1 MIIREYYMTRK
12 DGVRLYRTYSNNKKM
27 IIQMPTN
34 IEYSEAIDVETAPY
48 YYIESEKDIVEEEN
62 DEVI

>member
-1 MIIREYYMTRK
+1 MIIREFYKVRN
-12 DGVRLYRTYSNNKKM
+12 DGVVLYRTYSDANKY
-27 IIQMPTN
+27 IIQQPTG

-48 YYIESEKDIVEEEN
+48 TYIESDKEIIEEEN